1 MKQTLIDTDTLS
13 YFFRN
18 NSSVVFG
25 FNAYLQEYDV
35 INISVITHYEV
46 LNGLIFKDAKS
57 QLKAFNKFVEL
68 NRVLPLTKNISNKAA
83 DIYAGLRSQGL
94 SIGHNDTLIA
104 GTALEYDLQLIT
116 NNLNH
121 FKRIPNLEIES
132 WMK

>member
-18 NSSVVFG
+18 NSGVVSRFKT
-25 FNAYLQEYDV
+25 YLQEYDV
-35 INISVITHYEV
+35 INVSVITHYEV
-46 LNGLIFKDAKS
+46 LNGLYFKDAKS
-57 QLKAFNKFVEL
+57 QLEAFNKFVEL
-68 NRVLPLTKNISNKAA
+68 NRVLPLTKNISKKAA
-83 DIYAGLRSQGL
+83 EIYAGLRSQGL
-94 SIGHNDTLIA
+94 NIGHNDTLIA

-121 FKRIPNLEIES
+121 FKRIPNLDIES

>member
-18 NSSVVFG
+18 NSSVVSG

-83 DIYAGLRSQGL
+83 EIYAGLRSQGL

-121 FKRIPNLEIES
+121 FKRIPKLEIES